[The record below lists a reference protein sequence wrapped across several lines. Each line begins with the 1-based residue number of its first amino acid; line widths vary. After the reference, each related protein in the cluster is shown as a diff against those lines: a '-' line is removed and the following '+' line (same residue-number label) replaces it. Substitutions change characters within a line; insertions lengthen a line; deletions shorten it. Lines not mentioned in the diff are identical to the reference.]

1 MGIRVFE
8 LLLLHRGV
16 VTMVAPGMRRIC
28 GCRFR
33 FRGYSSYMHN
43 KRLIALAMAEAEAV
57 LHGGGGV
64 SGCL

>member
-33 FRGYSSYMHN
+33 FRGYSYMHN